1 MTSSGKPIAG
11 GREGEA
17 NSQSASGSKVKGK
30 FREFDNRP
38 QLLPIGLRLGNVE
51 PLDYPL
57 HMITA
62 PVVLLYA
69 SNDWMSDIRDVSR
82 LASSLPNVIDTYLVP
97 QSTFNHLDFMY
108 GIHSNTLVYDRIFS
122 ILNPNSRLRG
132 AGSHSTT
139 STIEFGLWKT
149 GAGTGGEWEWHW

>member
-132 AGSHSTT
+132 AGSHS
-139 STIEFGLWKT
+139 W
-149 GAGTGGEWEWHW
+149 GTYLTK